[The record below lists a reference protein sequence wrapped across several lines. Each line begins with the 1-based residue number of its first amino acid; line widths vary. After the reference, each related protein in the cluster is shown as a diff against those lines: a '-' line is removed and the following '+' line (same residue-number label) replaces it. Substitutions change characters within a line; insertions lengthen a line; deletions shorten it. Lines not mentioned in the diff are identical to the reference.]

1 MRSAHGSIPPQSQ
14 GQSTSLIKSI
24 CPAFAER
31 LFSLVKIIMSDVR
44 AGAVSFYPGHRQ
56 HVAEP
61 PAREEGEDYE
71 VLQRVPTGA

>member
-14 GQSTSLIKSI
+14 GQSTSHIKSI

-31 LFSLVKIIMSDVR
+31 LFSLVKIMSDVR
-44 AGAVSFYPGHRQ
+44 AGAVLFYPGHRQ

-61 PAREEGEDYE
+61 PAREEGEDCE